1 MTLLGAFFIPLAIA
15 CFLLRP
21 FYLLPLL
28 VISSVF
34 EAGSVLNGVIGDFE
48 FGIQPFYLIEMFIV
62 LRLVMLRLGPAKL
75 LPRRES
81 PMRIVVLLLF
91 GFWAWSVFSAFV
103 MPHLFAGTLVS
114 VPRNGGDSEFSPL
127 VWNLSN
133 LVQAG
138 YLTLNVGT
146 VLYALHIV
154 RTKLESEQLIKAIY
168 WAAFIVVLIGFLQFA
183 AERGGWDFPYETFN
197 SNPGYAMGFQED
209 IGSVHRFNS
218 TFVEPSFAGS
228 YLAAITCGLLASFL
242 AGSRGVGRMVG
253 LFGLTAMLFLT
264 TSTTGFAA
272 LALGVFVLLVYF
284 NPFRGQKAARKSS
297 SFGWVVILVGF
308 TIAGCVLIL
317 TPELGEA
324 ILTSTVD
331 KGESQ
336 SFWFRL
342 ANEFHSIQLL
352 VETYGLGVGLGGN
365 RSSGLI
371 PTILSSVGIVGATLF
386 TGMLFKITKLFPGRS
401 ARSSLQM
408 GFWAL
413 TTMIISEIVAVPD
426 INRPVLW
433 ALFTLVLSQLNVY
446 LDQRASVKP
455 AQLGRMLPRR
465 RPPRRSPSLAA
476 AN

>member
-1 MTLLGAFFIPLAIA
+1 MTLLGAVFSPLAIA

-28 VISSVF
+28 VVASVF
-34 EAGSVLNGVIGDFE
+34 EAGSVVNGVIGDFE
-48 FGIQPFYLIEMFIV
+48 FGIQPFYLIEILIV
-62 LRLVMLRLGPAKL
+62 LRLVMLGLGPAKL

-81 PMRIVVLLLF
+81 PMRTVVILLF
-91 GFWAWSVFSAFV
+91 AFWLWSVSSAFV
-103 MPHLFAGTLVS
+103 MPHLFAGILVS
-114 VPRNGGDSEFSPL
+114 VPRNGGDAEFSPL

-146 VLYALHIV
+146 AVYALHIV
-154 RTKLESEQLIKAIY
+154 RTRLESEQLIKALY

-183 AERGGWDFPYETFN
+183 AEKGGWDFPYETFN

-228 YLAAITCGLLASFL
+228 YLAATTCGLLASFL
-242 AGSRGVGRMVG
+242 AGRSGIGGFVG

-272 LALGVFVLLVYF
+272 LAIGVSMLLAYF
-284 NPFRGQKAARKSS
+284 NPFRGHQDARRSS

-308 TIAGCVLIL
+308 AIVGCVLIL

-324 ILTSTVD
+324 VLTSTLE

-342 ANEFHSIQLL
+342 ANEFHSIELL

-371 PTILSSVGIVGATLF
+371 PTILSSVGIVGAALF
-386 TGMLFKITKLFPGRS
+386 TAMLFKISRLFPGRS

-413 TTMIISEIVAVPD
+413 VTMIISEIVAVPD
-426 INRPVLW
+426 LNRPVLW
-433 ALFTLVLSQLNVY
+433 GFLTLVLCQLNVD
-446 LDQRASVKP
+446 LDLRASVKP
-455 AQLGRMLPRR
+455 AQLGRIPPR
-465 RPPRRSPSLAA
+465 RPPLRRSPSVAA